1 MTKTSPPGLSTSQ
14 PSIEAIL
21 KIEEDRL
28 RDVEGLRMGD
38 VAMMFT
44 RLRAALVAAPAIK
57 EATAA
62 QHFDLPKGEPARF
75 VRNGVLETCQC
86 RDCVALA
93 ATPAVGGERE
103 ALAEAGLR
111 HAEGLT
117 AQLDR
122 PDWKPSRAHI
132 EQARNSIKKLADLA
146 LTAQPASPLR
156 GRDTLIKRAA
166 EFIRTNDPFGDY
178 FSEYDLHVLHSE
190 MSLLD
195 GERE

>member
-93 ATPAVGGERE
+93 AEPSAYRASQKFHQE
-103 ALAEAGLR
+103 AC
-111 HAEGLT
+111 
-117 AQLDR
+117 
-122 PDWKPSRAHI
+122 
-132 EQARNSIKKLADLA
+132 
-146 LTAQPASPLR
+146 
-156 GRDTLIKRAA
+156 
-166 EFIRTNDPFGDY
+166 
-178 FSEYDLHVLHSE
+178 
-190 MSLLD
+190 
-195 GERE
+195 